1 MAVWK
6 ISGNDLPVFY
16 VKADNFDKALS
27 IARQKNDSY
36 NAGNVHLYY
45 VTVKYRVFGRDG
57 HRQRASFGKTY
68 SFTTCE
74 GVRIT
79 CFCSDTTGS
88 NYYVDV
94 EITAKDY
101 STARIQMAKQ
111 LSDGIFENC
120 RYGEIFLIDAE

>member
-16 VKADNFDKALS
+16 VETDSFDKALF
-27 IARQKNDSY
+27 IARQKNALY
-36 NAGNVHLYY
+36 NAGNVQLDH
-45 VTVKYRVFGRDG
+45 VTLTYRVFGKDG

-68 SFTTCE
+68 SFTTCDDV
-74 GVRIT
+74 GIK

-88 NYYVDV
+88 NDYVDV
-94 EITAKDY
+94 AITAEDY
-101 STARIQMAKQ
+101 NMAMNEMEKQ

-120 RYGEIFLIDAE
+120 RYGKVTLINV

>member
-1 MAVWK
+1 MAIWK

-16 VKADNFDKALS
+16 VKADSFDKALS

-45 VTVKYRVFGRDG
+45 VTVTYRVFGRDG

-68 SFTTCE
+68 SFTTFE
-74 GVRIT
+74 GVRIK
-79 CFCSDTTGS
+79 CLCSDTTGS

-94 EITAKDY
+94 VITAKDC
-101 STARIQMAKQ
+101 STAMDEMEKQ

-120 RYGEIFLIDAE
+120 RYGKVALINAE